1 LEGGEGD
8 FFDGGGGFVGEEFGE
23 VFNSHGCLVCF
34 GLCCDD
40 VLISVLELRIWLCHQ
55 VSLLAHGDGG
65 SYIVMSYL
73 SNSG

>member
-40 VLISVLELRIWLCHQ
+40 VLISVLELRIWLCSWLCVIKCHCW
-55 VSLLAHGDGG
+55 HM
-65 SYIVMSYL
+65 VM
-73 SNSG
+73 GVPT